1 MARKVKSSE
10 STSSSKK
17 IRPAL
22 TPEARENI
30 DPLFYRHGLRRKNL
44 FVLQTCLSALVINY
58 YKYFF
63 ITVKLRAIAVRNVLR
78 QPLILPC
85 STCEAVRNFRYQ
97 RSCCRQI
104 I

>member
-1 MARKVKSSE
+1 M
-10 STSSSKK
+10 
-17 IRPAL
+17 
-22 TPEARENI
+22 
-30 DPLFYRHGLRRKNL
+30 

-97 RSCCRQI
+97 RSCLQTDYLSSVRLMTTKDVVPKMPI
-104 I
+104 MSNKEKEG